1 MKEHGTNRLLDEFIG
16 EIREKASDWPELLE
30 IFENCYQNTL
40 NTTVHQMA
48 DGTTHVIT
56 GDIPAMWLRDSAA
69 QLRPYIFPAKKNRE
83 LQEIIAGLVRR
94 QFFYI
99 CIDGYANAFNE
110 EPNGACWE
118 KDDPDQNPWVWERK
132 FEVDSLCYPVQLA
145 WLLWKNTGC
154 VSQFDDNF
162 QKGAKRILEIFRTE
176 QYHEE
181 RSLYRFQR
189 TGSYFQDTLS
199 REGKGALVKSGTGLI
214 WSGFRPSDD
223 ACTYGYL
230 IPSNMFAVVI
240 LGYLEEIE
248 REYWKDTQMEM
259 ETRTLRE
266 QVYEAVEKEG
276 KTRTEEFGMIYAYET
291 DGWEMDD
298 IVEIP
303 EEKDGICVDTEG
315 NELTVQK
322 ADGIQ
327 YVHVT
332 DIPAMGH
339 KVILFKEGELPKK
352 NTAFAVNGKNIETP
366 FYSISLNDYGQIT
379 RLYDK
384 EQEREVLAQG
394 ERGNVLQTFEDKPID
409 NDAWDIDIFYQQKM
423 REITEL
429 TSFEVTQCG
438 PLRLVIHMG
447 WKYMNTVIGQ
457 DMILYSTD
465 RRIDFKTD
473 VDFHERQQLLK
484 AAFCVDIRSTYA
496 TYDIQYGNVRRPNH
510 WNTSWDQARFE
521 SVGHRFADLS
531 ERDYGVALL
540 NDCKY
545 GYDVKDNVMRISLL
559 RSGLQ
564 PDHIQ
569 DVGRHEFTY
578 SLLPHKGDFVEGK
591 VVETAYR
598 LNNPADVVKGADR
611 NSDSFFTLDNSQVEV
626 DAVKRS
632 EDGKYLV
639 VRFHDFAGSRQKVC
653 VSPTFAYQAWAKSD
667 LMERPTEDFRN
678 DAVKLEL
685 HPYEIKTVLFQIQK

>member
-1 MKEHGTNRLLDEFIG
+1 MKEHGANRLLDEFIG

-291 DGWEMDD
+291 DGWGMYNLMDD
-298 IVEIP
+298 ANVPSLLAMDYLGYPADRETAENTRKFLLSDANP
-303 EEKDGICVDTEG
+303 YYFKGA
-315 NELTVQK
+315 K
-322 ADGIQ
+322 ADGIGSPHTPSG
-327 YVHVT
+327 YIWHIAKAV
-332 DIPAMGH
+332 
-339 KVILFKEGELPKK
+339 EG
-352 NTAFAVNGKNIETP
+352 
-366 FYSISLNDYGQIT
+366 
-379 RLYDK
+379 
-384 EQEREVLAQG
+384 
-394 ERGNVLQTFEDKPID
+394 
-409 NDAWDIDIFYQQKM
+409 
-423 REITEL
+423 L
-429 TSFEVTQCG
+429 TSTSLEKKTEI
-438 PLRLVIHMG
+438 LRTMAATTAGKKVMHEG
-447 WKYMNTVIGQ
+447 FFCE
-457 DMILYSTD
+457 DD
-465 RRIDFKTD
+465 RRYTREWFSWANAMYVELFLD
-473 VDFHERQQLLK
+473 VL
-484 AAFCVDIRSTYA
+484 
-496 TYDIQYGNVRRPNH
+496 G
-510 WNTSWDQARFE
+510 
-521 SVGHRFADLS
+521 
-531 ERDYGVALL
+531 
-540 NDCKY
+540 
-545 GYDVKDNVMRISLL
+545 
-559 RSGLQ
+559 
-564 PDHIQ
+564 
-569 DVGRHEFTY
+569 
-578 SLLPHKGDFVEGK
+578 
-591 VVETAYR
+591 YR
-598 LNNPADVVKGADR
+598 LEK
-611 NSDSFFTLDNSQVEV
+611 
-626 DAVKRS
+626 
-632 EDGKYLV
+632 
-639 VRFHDFAGSRQKVC
+639 
-653 VSPTFAYQAWAKSD
+653 
-667 LMERPTEDFRN
+667 
-678 DAVKLEL
+678 
-685 HPYEIKTVLFQIQK
+685 